1 MSETTAAGLP
11 EALAEPVARV
21 RAGWMSLL
29 FVANIALWLGV
40 YAPIQVLLPQQA
52 ELLDAAHKETVF
64 GVVTGIGAAVALVAN
79 PAIGLLSDRTCSRFG
94 RRHPW
99 TVAGAVVGAAGL
111 LVLAEAPNVVVMT
124 VGWCLVQ
131 AGLNGMLAT
140 LMSGIADR
148 VPVGQRAQVGGLVGI
163 AQMLGTVLGAVVV
176 VVMLDLAGL
185 PLGYAACAAIV
196 LVGAAAFVLRTPD
209 ARLPVA
215 FRPSGRLREV
225 LANLWVSPRR
235 HPDFAWAWGCHF
247 MINLGNA
254 FGTLYLLFFLKDA
267 VHYPDPDTGLLIM
280 MGLYGVA
287 LVIGAVL
294 AGHFS
299 DASGRRKPY
308 VLLSAAVMAL
318 AALLLVVWQTWPVAL
333 VASPLLGVGFGIYMA
348 VALAMLT
355 QVLPAA
361 QDRAKDLGVVNIAN
375 SLPQVVAPLLTT
387 LVLRWLGGYPGL
399 FAVSA
404 AATLLAAVLV
414 TRVRS
419 VR

>member
-1 MSETTAAGLP
+1 MSDTTTNGVPAAF
-11 EALAEPVARV
+11 AEPVVRV
-21 RAGWMSLL
+21 RPAWMSLL
-29 FVANIALWLGV
+29 FFANIALWLGI

-52 ELLDAAHKETVF
+52 EILDAANKETVF

-79 PAIGLLSDRTCSRFG
+79 PAIGLLSDRTTSRFG

-99 TVAGAVVGAAGL
+99 TVAGAVTGAVGL
-111 LVLAEAPNVVVMT
+111 VVLAEAPNVVVMT
-124 VGWCLVQ
+124 LGWCLVQ

-140 LMSGIADR
+140 LMCGIADR

-185 PLGYAACAAIV
+185 PLGYAVCAVIV
-196 LVGAAAFVLRTPD
+196 LGGAAAFVLRTPD

-215 FRPSGRLREV
+215 FRPSARRKDV
-225 LANLWVSPRR
+225 LAELWVSPRK

-308 VLLSAAVMAL
+308 VLASSAVMAL

-333 VASPLLGVGFGIYMA
+333 VASPLLGVGFGVYMA

-355 QVLPAA
+355 QVLPVA
-361 QDRAKDLGVVNIAN
+361 QNRAKDLGVVNIAS

-387 LVLRWLGGYPGL
+387 LILKWLGGYPAL
-399 FAVSA
+399 FGA
-404 AATLLAAVLV
+404 AALATVVAGVLV
-414 TRVRS
+414 TRVRA

>member
-1 MSETTAAGLP
+1 MSDTAAAVP
-11 EALAEPVARV
+11 DVFAEPVKRV
-21 RAGWMSLL
+21 RAGWMTLL
-29 FVANIALWLGV
+29 FLANIALWLGV

-99 TVAGAVVGAAGL
+99 TIAGGAIGAAGL

-124 VGWCLVQ
+124 IGWCLVQ

-196 LVGAAAFVLRTPD
+196 LAGAAAFVLRTPD
-209 ARLPVA
+209 TRLPVE
-215 FRPSGRLREV
+215 FRPSGRIREI
-225 LANLWVSPRR
+225 LADLWVSPRR

-267 VHYPDPDTGLLIM
+267 VHYPDPDSGLLIM

-299 DASGRRKPY
+299 DKSGKRKPY
-308 VLLSAAVMAL
+308 VLGSAAIMAL
-318 AALLLVVWQTWPVAL
+318 AALLLVIWQSWPVAL
-333 VASPLLGVGFGIYMA
+333 VASPLLGVGFGVYMA

-361 QDRAKDLGVVNIAN
+361 QNRAKDLGVVNIAN

-387 LVLRWLGGYPGL
+387 LILHWLGGYPGL
-399 FAVSA
+399 FAASA
-404 AATLLAAVLV
+404 VATLLAGVLV

-419 VR
+419 VG